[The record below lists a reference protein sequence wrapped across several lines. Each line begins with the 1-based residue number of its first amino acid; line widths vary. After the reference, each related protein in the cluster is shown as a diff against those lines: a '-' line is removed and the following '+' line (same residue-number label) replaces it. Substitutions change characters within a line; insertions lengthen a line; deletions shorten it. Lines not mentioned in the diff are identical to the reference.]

1 MDFSALLKPFI
12 NDKNQN
18 IYIALS
24 GGVDSVVLFN
34 ELTKL
39 KKEIGFHLTAIHVN
53 HNVQKDSHEWK
64 DFCAEMC
71 KENQIK
77 FISRTL
83 RKKNNSI
90 SNLEKKLR
98 EERYKI
104 FQNILD
110 KNSILFMGH
119 HLDDVIETFFLRA
132 LRGSGIDGLSS
143 IPEQRSLGDGK
154 LIRPFLNVSKSDL
167 LLRAKKEK
175 LKFIDDPSNKDNSF
189 DRNYLRN
196 IVLPRIEKRW
206 PSYRKNLN
214 QLTSNLKESSI
225 LIKMQAERDFNEIKL
240 KKNLISLEKLL
251 RLSKVRQKNV
261 FIFWINLNKLNSPN
275 AKVINLFFEKFIKD
289 EKTPKAKYIWGTPSK
304 KGSVCI
310 TKNSKELKISQLST

>member
-64 DFCAEMC
+64 DFCAKMC

-77 FISRTL
+77 FVSRTL
-83 RKKNNSI
+83 RKKNKNI

-154 LIRPFLNVSKSDL
+154 LIRPFLNISKSDL

-214 QLTSNLKESSI
+214 QLTLNLKESSI

-310 TKNSKELKISQLST
+310 IKNSKELKISQLST

>member
-77 FISRTL
+77 FVSRTL
-83 RKKNNSI
+83 RKKNKNT

-119 HLDDVIETFFLRA
+119 HLDDAIETFFLRA

-154 LIRPFLNVSKSDL
+154 LIRPFLNISKSDL

-225 LIKMQAERDFNEIKL
+225 LINMQAERDFNEIKL

-310 TKNSKELKISQLST
+310 IKNSKELKISQLST

>member
-18 IYIALS
+18 FYIALS

-77 FISRTL
+77 FVSRTL
-83 RKKNNSI
+83 RKKNKNI

-119 HLDDVIETFFLRA
+119 HLDDAIETFFLRA

-143 IPEQRSLGDGK
+143 IPEQRPLGDGK
-154 LIRPFLNVSKSDL
+154 LIRPFLNISKRDL

-175 LKFIDDPSNKDNSF
+175 LKFINDPSNKDNSF

-225 LIKMQAERDFNEIKL
+225 LINLQAERDFNEIKL

-310 TKNSKELKISQLST
+310 TKNSKELKISELST

>member
-12 NDKNQN
+12 NNKNQN

-77 FISRTL
+77 FVSRTL
-83 RKKNNSI
+83 RKKNKNI

-119 HLDDVIETFFLRA
+119 HLDDAIETFFLRA

-154 LIRPFLNVSKSDL
+154 LIRPFLNISKSDL

-214 QLTSNLKESSI
+214 QLTLNLKESSI

-289 EKTPKAKYIWGTPSK
+289 EKTPNAKYIWGTPSK

-310 TKNSKELKISQLST
+310 TKNSKELQISQLST

>member
-18 IYIALS
+18 FYIALS

-77 FISRTL
+77 FVSRTL
-83 RKKNNSI
+83 RKKNKNI

-110 KNSILFMGH
+110 KDSILFMGH
-119 HLDDVIETFFLRA
+119 HLDDAIETFFLRA

-225 LIKMQAERDFNEIKL
+225 LINMQAERDFNEIKL

-310 TKNSKELKISQLST
+310 IKNSKELKISQLST

>member
-77 FISRTL
+77 FVSRTL
-83 RKKNNSI
+83 RKKNKNI

-110 KNSILFMGH
+110 KDSILFMGH
-119 HLDDVIETFFLRA
+119 HLDDAIETFFLRA

-154 LIRPFLNVSKSDL
+154 LVRPFLNISKSDL

-214 QLTSNLKESSI
+214 QLTLNLKESSI
-225 LIKMQAERDFNEIKL
+225 LINMQAERDFNEIKL
-240 KKNLISLEKLL
+240 KKNLISMEKLL

-289 EKTPKAKYIWGTPSK
+289 EKTPKAKYYWGTPSK

>member
-18 IYIALS
+18 FYIALS

-39 KKEIGFHLTAIHVN
+39 KKEFGFHLTAIHVN

-77 FISRTL
+77 FVSRTL
-83 RKKNNSI
+83 RKKNKNI

-119 HLDDVIETFFLRA
+119 HLDDAIETFFLRA

-154 LIRPFLNVSKSDL
+154 LIRPFLNISKSDL

-225 LIKMQAERDFNEIKL
+225 LINMQAERDFNEIKL

-310 TKNSKELKISQLST
+310 TKNSKELKISELST

>member
-18 IYIALS
+18 FYIALS

-53 HNVQKDSHEWK
+53 HNVQKDSHKWK

-71 KENQIK
+71 KKNQIK
-77 FISRTL
+77 FVSRTL
-83 RKKNNSI
+83 RKKNKNI

-119 HLDDVIETFFLRA
+119 HLDDAIETFFLRA

-154 LIRPFLNVSKSDL
+154 LIRPFLNISKSDL

-214 QLTSNLKESSI
+214 QLTLNLKESSI

-310 TKNSKELKISQLST
+310 IKNSKELKISQLST

>member
-18 IYIALS
+18 FYIALS

-34 ELTKL
+34 ELAKL
-39 KKEIGFHLTAIHVN
+39 KKEVGFHLTAIHVN
-53 HNVQKDSHEWK
+53 HNVQKDSHLWK
-64 DFCAEMC
+64 DFCAEIC

-77 FISRTL
+77 FVSRTL
-83 RKKNNSI
+83 RKKNNNI

-119 HLDDVIETFFLRA
+119 HLDDAIETFFLRA

-225 LIKMQAERDFNEIKL
+225 LINMQAERDFNEIKL
-240 KKNLISLEKLL
+240 KKDLISLEKLL
-251 RLSKVRQKNV
+251 RLSKARQKNV

-310 TKNSKELKISQLST
+310 TKNLKELKISELST

>member
-90 SNLEKKLR
+90 SNLENKLR

-119 HLDDVIETFFLRA
+119 HLDDAIETFFLRA

-154 LIRPFLNVSKSDL
+154 LIRPFLNISKSDL
-167 LLRAKKEK
+167 LVRAKKEK

>member
-18 IYIALS
+18 FYIALS

-39 KKEIGFHLTAIHVN
+39 KKEIGFRLTAIHVN

-77 FISRTL
+77 FVSRTL
-83 RKKNNSI
+83 RKKNKNI

-119 HLDDVIETFFLRA
+119 HLDDAIETFFLRA

-154 LIRPFLNVSKSDL
+154 LIRPFLNISKSDL

-214 QLTSNLKESSI
+214 QLTLNLKESSI

>member
-12 NDKNQN
+12 NKKNQN
-18 IYIALS
+18 FYVALS

-39 KKEIGFHLTAIHVN
+39 QKEMGFNLTAIHVN
-53 HNVQKDSHEWK
+53 HNVQKESHEWK
-64 DFCAEMC
+64 DFCADMC
-71 KENQIK
+71 KKNQIK
-77 FISRTL
+77 FVSRTL
-83 RKKNNSI
+83 RKKNKNI

-119 HLDDVIETFFLRA
+119 HLDDSIETFFLRA

-143 IPEQRSLGDGK
+143 IPEQRSLGFGK
-154 LIRPFLNVSKSDL
+154 LVRPFLNVTKSDL
-167 LLRAKKEK
+167 LLKAKKEK
-175 LKFIDDPSNKDNSF
+175 LKFVVDPSNKDNSF

-225 LIKMQAERDFNEIKL
+225 LINLQAERDFNEIKL

-310 TKNSKELKISQLST
+310 TKNSKELKISELST

>member
-77 FISRTL
+77 FVSRTL
-83 RKKNNSI
+83 RKKNKNI

-154 LIRPFLNVSKSDL
+154 LIRPFLNISKSDL

-214 QLTSNLKESSI
+214 QLTLNLKESSI

-275 AKVINLFFEKFIKD
+275 AKVIYLFFEKFIKD
-289 EKTPKAKYIWGTPSK
+289 EKTPKSKYIWGTPSK